1 MNKEI
6 ESALT
11 ELALDS
17 IGIYPQATID
27 ENNVRTERT
36 EWQNGWNGAIIE
48 IRTRVCEFADWF
60 LELPTDTSSMIGELI
75 SEEVIRLSIDKN
87 KNITMWVLMNDTFY
101 YACADGEDITMEEIP
116 LLYQIWKN
124 FSWCGLVAFV
134 SKKRNQL
141 PLSTVQTEKFQEAMK
156 SIN

>member
-1 MNKEI
+1 
-6 ESALT
+6 
-11 ELALDS
+11 
-17 IGIYPQATID
+17 
-27 ENNVRTERT
+27 
-36 EWQNGWNGAIIE
+36 
-48 IRTRVCEFADWF
+48 
-60 LELPTDTSSMIGELI
+60 
-75 SEEVIRLSIDKN
+75 
-87 KNITMWVLMNDTFY
+87 
-101 YACADGEDITMEEIP
+101 MEEIP